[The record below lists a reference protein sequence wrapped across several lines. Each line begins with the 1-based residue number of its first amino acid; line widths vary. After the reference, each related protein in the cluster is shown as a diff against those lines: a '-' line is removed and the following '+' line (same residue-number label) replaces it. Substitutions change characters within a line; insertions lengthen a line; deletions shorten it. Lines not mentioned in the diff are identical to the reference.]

1 MIVIASGESGGM
13 GVRGGSGSGSYIGGS
28 GREEWWWR

>member
-13 GVRGGSGSGSYIGGS
+13 GVRGGSGSYIGGS